1 MAIKSLN
8 EIIKFNNSFKT
19 SINLYLSLNKAEKV
33 LSYIPTK
40 SSVNFLDGYMQ
51 ATINNKEQATLLVG
65 PYGKGKSHL
74 LLVLLAILSMERT
87 GENTQIIEELADKI
101 SAVDELGEQAASD
114 VKLLWS
120 KNRFLPVII
129 NDTTGDLN
137 QAFFIGI
144 ERCFKKRKNWL
155 IWHPIHTIRLH

>member
-101 SAVDELGEQAASD
+101 SAVDELGEQAALSE
-114 VKLLWS
+114 V
-120 KNRFLPVII
+120 
-129 NDTTGDLN
+129 
-137 QAFFIGI
+137 
-144 ERCFKKRKNWL
+144 
-155 IWHPIHTIRLH
+155 

>member
-74 LLVLLAILSMERT
+74 LLVLLAILSMEAT
-87 GENTQIIEELADKI
+87 VDKGLQ
-101 SAVDELGEQAASD
+101 AV
-114 VKLLWS
+114 
-120 KNRFLPVII
+120 
-129 NDTTGDLN
+129 
-137 QAFFIGI
+137 
-144 ERCFKKRKNWL
+144 
-155 IWHPIHTIRLH
+155 